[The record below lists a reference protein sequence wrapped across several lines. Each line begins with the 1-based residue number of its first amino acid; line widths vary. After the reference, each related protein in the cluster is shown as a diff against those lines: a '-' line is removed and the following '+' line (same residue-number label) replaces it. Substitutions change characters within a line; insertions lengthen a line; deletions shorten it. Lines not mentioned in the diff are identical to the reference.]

1 MVWYPR
7 KKFHTTSPVHQ
18 VVEQARLERT
28 ERGVF
33 GREELGLGLSRL
45 LPSARVTIVGI
56 CGDRHIL
63 GCRSQFVGELLRIYA
78 FALVINQ
85 ILQVVG
91 IATLLR
97 LGQQD
102 YRFGNEYPA
111 A

>member
-1 MVWYPR
+1 M
-7 KKFHTTSPVHQ
+7 
-18 VVEQARLERT
+18 VEQTRLDRT

-33 GREELGLGLSRL
+33 GREELGLGFTRL
-45 LPSARVTIVGI
+45 LPSTRVAVVGL

-63 GCRSQFVGELLRIYA
+63 GGRSQFVGELVGIHA
-78 FALVINQ
+78 FALVTNQ
-85 ILQVVG
+85 VLQVVG

-102 YRFGNEYPA
+102 YSFGNEYPA